1 MTVMKLANT
10 EALPFDMPEVELPVI
25 PDNTFNITDFGAIGD
40 GQFMNTEAIESAMVA
55 CASQGG
61 GTVIIPAGT
70 WITGPIRLRS
80 RVCLHTESGALIIF
94 SKNRNDYPLI
104 STSYEGL
111 RTVRC
116 ISAIYGVDLEN
127 VAITG
132 QGIFD
137 GSGEIWRPVK
147 RMKMTE
153 GQWKKLLQSGGY
165 VEGDC
170 WWPTEQSLKGHIL
183 AKQLIAQN
191 VQEPSAFLPARDHLR
206 PTLVQLD
213 RCRKVLLD
221 GPTFRNSAAWNVH
234 PWLCEHVT
242 IRNVSI
248 RNQWHSQ
255 NGDGLD
261 LDSCRYANI
270 HDTLFDVGDDAICIK
285 SGKDADGRSLAAPTE
300 YVIIRNCQVFHGHGG
315 FVIGSEM
322 SGDVRNI
329 LVTDC
334 VFIGT
339 DAGLRFKS
347 TRGRGGTV
355 EHIYIQNVRMKDIAK
370 EAIIFSSYYSGKNN
384 TEDTVPVSEETP
396 VFRDFYIRDTTCIG
410 AQMALLIKG
419 LPEMP
424 ICNIVFERVM
434 LTARKGV
441 TCTNAENIVF
451 RSTTILPEEGEP
463 FTMDKVEG
471 VTIVN

>member
-1 MTVMKLANT
+1 MAATKLT
-10 EALPFDMPEVELPVI
+10 EEKDLPFDMPAVELPVI
-25 PDNTFNITDFGAIGD
+25 PDREFNIVDFGAIGD
-40 GQFMNTEAIESAMVA
+40 GRFDNTKSIHAAIEA

-61 GTVIIPAGT
+61 GTVRIPAGI
-70 WITGPIRLRS
+70 WQTGPIRLQSCIR
-80 RVCLHTESGALIIF
+80 LHTESGALVIF
-94 SKNRNDYPLI
+94 SSNRDDYPLI
-104 STSYEGL
+104 LTSYEGL

-116 ISAIYGVDLEN
+116 IPAIYGADLEN

-132 QGIFD
+132 QGVFD
-137 GSGEIWRPVK
+137 GSGEAWRPVK
-147 RMKMTE
+147 RMKLTD
-153 GQWKKLLQSGGY
+153 GQWQKLLSSGGY
-165 VEGDC
+165 VEGGT
-170 WWPTEQSLKGHIL
+170 WWPTEMSLKGSSL
-183 AKQLIAQN
+183 VKSLIAKNIQD
-191 VQEPSAFLPARDHLR
+191 PAAFQAARDHLR

-213 RCRKVLLD
+213 RCRKVLFD

-248 RNQWHSQ
+248 RNPWNSQ

-270 HDTLFDVGDDAICIK
+270 YDSVFDVGDDAICIK
-285 SGKDADGRSLAAPTE
+285 SGKDADGRDLGRPTE
-300 YVIIRNCQVFHGHGG
+300 YVTIRNCQVFHGHGG

-322 SGDVRNI
+322 SGGVHHVY
-329 LVTDC
+329 LTDC

-355 EHIYIQNVRMKDIAK
+355 EKIYIRNVRMKDIGK

-384 TEDTVPVSEETP
+384 TEEAVPVSKETP
-396 VFRDFYIRDTTCIG
+396 VFRDFTIRDTTCIG
-410 AQMALLIKG
+410 AGRAVLIKG

-424 ICNIVFERVM
+424 IQNVLFENVL
-434 LTARKGV
+434 LTAQTGA
-441 TCTNAENIVF
+441 TCENAEFIVF
-451 RSTTILPEEGEP
+451 RNTTVIPEQGEA
-463 FTMDKVEG
+463 FTLDDAEKFIIAE
-471 VTIVN
+471 